1 MELQLQQKNII
12 VIESD
17 QATAK
22 ALIAL
27 LKDIG
32 HVNSYALE
40 NDANIFQLNT
50 MKPAL
55 AILGP
60 SMEIDTCINNIQ
72 NLKIIDPL
80 MPVLT
85 SSSDCLSA
93 GPGMSAFEGIH
104 FINPAPDKDHISNA
118 IEMSIKWKESH
129 RIKKDFP
136 IIIGKSPEI
145 MAVRQKIRKVADK
158 DITVLVT
165 GETGTGK
172 ELVARSIH
180 FMSQRAGK
188 PLVKV
193 DCTSLPDELL
203 ESEVFGFQKGAFTDA
218 YRDKPGRL
226 EMAHG
231 GTLFIDEIGD
241 ISLSLQIKFMQ
252 VFEEKE
258 FSRLGGT
265 TDKVIDARVVVAT
278 NARLWDKVQK
288 GTFRKDLYYRLNVM
302 QIDVPSL
309 RKRKEDIPL
318 LIHYFQ
324 NKYCFEYKKEPL
336 TIPGEVYNVMISYP
350 WPGNI
355 RELENVIRRA
365 IAVSDWDFVIEELKH
380 KEVEPEITPEA
391 VENADPDLP
400 GLSNMQLSQLFKEN
414 DFSLKKISKA
424 YLAKTER
431 EVIIKTLRNTHWNR
445 KKAAQLLDVSYK
457 TLINRIGELKLKPF
471 E

>member
-1 MELQLQQKNII
+1 MPVQQKNIA

-17 QATAK
+17 QTK
-22 ALIAL
+22 SRTLIAM
-27 LKDIG
+27 LKDLG
-32 HVNSYALE
+32 HINSYALE
-40 NDANIFQLNT
+40 NDASIFQLNT
-50 MKPAL
+50 VKPAL

-60 SMEIDTCINNIQ
+60 TLDMDSCIYNIQ
-72 NLKIIDPL
+72 NLKLIDPL

-85 SSSDCLSA
+85 SSKDCASE
-93 GPGMSAFEGIH
+93 GPGLSAFEGIQL
-104 FINPAPDKDHISNA
+104 IDPDPDQDHLSTA
-118 IEMSIKWKESH
+118 IEEAIRWKETH
-129 RIKKDFP
+129 RITKDFP
-136 IIIGKSPEI
+136 VIIGRSPAI
-145 MAVRQKIRKVADK
+145 MEVRQKIRKVAEK

-180 FMSQRAGK
+180 FRSQRAGK

-252 VFEEKE
+252 IFEEKE

-288 GTFRKDLYYRLNVM
+288 GAFRKDLYYRLNVM
-302 QIDVPSL
+302 QIDVPAL

-324 NKYCFEYKKEPL
+324 NKYCFEYKKDPL
-336 TIPGEVYNVMISYP
+336 AIPDEVYRIMISYS

-365 IAVSDWDFVIEELKH
+365 IAVSDWSFIIDELKH
-380 KEVEPEITPEA
+380 KEIESEITAEPA
-391 VENADPDLP
+391 ENADPCLP
-400 GLSNMQLSQLFKEN
+400 GLSEMQLLQLFKEN

-424 YLAKTER
+424 YLAMTER
-431 EVIIKTLRNTHWNR
+431 EVIIKTLRDTHWNR

-457 TLINRIGELKLKPF
+457 TLINRIDELKLKPF

>member
-1 MELQLQQKNII
+1 VAQNNNIL
-12 VIESD
+12 VIEPD
-17 QATAK
+17 QRISKTLIDLVKDLGYLNCCPLEEDAT
-22 ALIAL
+22 
-27 LKDIG
+27 
-32 HVNSYALE
+32 
-40 NDANIFQLNT
+40 IFQT
-50 MKPAL
+50 STIKPGL

-60 SMEIDTCINNIQ
+60 SLKKEACLHIIHK
-72 NLKIIDPL
+72 LKILDPL
-80 MPVLT
+80 TPILT
-85 SSSDCLSA
+85 SSVECLPEA
-93 GPGMSAFEGIH
+93 PGFSAFEGVH
-104 FINPAPDKDHISNA
+104 LLLPDPDKSSLSGA
-118 IEMSIKWKESH
+118 IGTALKWKENN
-129 RIKKDFP
+129 RRQKELP
-136 IIIGKSPEI
+136 VIIGQSPEI
-145 MAVRQKIRKVADK
+145 MTVRQKIRNVAEK

-180 FMSQRAGK
+180 FKSQRISG

-193 DCTSLPDELL
+193 DCTSMPDELL

-241 ISLSLQIKFMQ
+241 ISLSLQVKFMQ

-278 NARLWDKVQK
+278 NAKLWEKVQK

-302 QIDVPSL
+302 QIDVPAL
-309 RKRKEDIPL
+309 RKRREDIPL
-318 LIHYFQ
+318 LVNYFQ
-324 NKYCFEYKKEPL
+324 NKYCFEYKKDPL
-336 TIPGEVYNVMISYP
+336 AIPAEVQRFLNSYS

-355 RELENVIRRA
+355 RELENMIRRA
-365 IAVSDWDFVIEELKH
+365 IAVSDWNFVLEELTL
-380 KEVEPEITPEA
+380 KEQEPEIIA
-391 VENADPDLP
+391 DNVETSDPYSP
-400 GLSNMQLSQLFKEN
+400 GLSNDQLSRLFKEN

-424 YLAKTER
+424 YLSIAER
-431 EVIIKTLRNTHWNR
+431 EVIMKALRDTHWNR
-445 KKAAQLLDVSYK
+445 KKAAELLEVSYK
-457 TLINRIGELKLKPF
+457 TLINRIDDLKLKPY

>member
-1 MELQLQQKNII
+1 MAQNNILI
-12 VIESD
+12 IEPD
-17 QATAK
+17 QEISK
-22 ALIAL
+22 ALIGS
-27 LKDIG
+27 LKDLGYI
-32 HVNSYALE
+32 NCCSLE
-40 NDANIFQLNT
+40 ENANIFQVNT
-50 MKPAL
+50 IKPSM

-60 SMEIDTCINNIQ
+60 SLKKDDCFKNIHK
-72 NLKIIDPL
+72 LKILDPL
-80 MPVLT
+80 IPILT
-85 SSSDCLSA
+85 SSPECLPEE
-93 GPGMSAFEGIH
+93 PGFSTFEGVL
-104 FINPAPDKDHISNA
+104 FIEADPDKNKLSEIVGRALQWREGN
-118 IEMSIKWKESH
+118 KK
-129 RIKKDFP
+129 KKDLP
-136 IIIGKSPEI
+136 VIIGHSPEI
-145 MAVRQKIRKVADK
+145 MAVRQKIRNVANK
-158 DITVLVT
+158 DVTVLVT

-180 FMSQRAGK
+180 YKSQRVDG

-193 DCTSLPDELL
+193 DCTSMPDELL

-278 NARLWDKVQK
+278 NARLWEKVQK

-302 QIDVPSL
+302 QIDVPAL
-309 RKRKEDIPL
+309 RKRKEDVPL

-324 NKYCFEYKKEPL
+324 NKYCFEYKKEVI
-336 TIPGEVYNVMISYP
+336 TIPSEVQSLLNSYS

-365 IAVSDWDFVIEELKH
+365 IAVSDWNFVLEELSAR
-380 KEVEPEITPEA
+380 EEGIEFEPDTGEP
-391 VENADPDLP
+391 ADPYVP
-400 GLSNMQLSQLFKEN
+400 SLSRDQLSRLFKEN
-414 DFSLKKISKA
+414 DYSLKKISKA
-424 YLAKTER
+424 YLSLAEKD
-431 EVIIKTLRNTHWNR
+431 VIIKALRDTHWNR
-445 KKAAQLLDVSYK
+445 KKAAELLDVSYK
-457 TLINRIGELKLKPF
+457 TLINRIEELNLKPYV
-471 E
+471 

>member
-1 MELQLQQKNII
+1 LEQKNII

-17 QATAK
+17 QSISK
-22 ALIAL
+22 ALISL
-27 LKDIG
+27 LREIG
-32 HVNSYALE
+32 HTNSYPLE
-40 NDANIFQLNT
+40 KDANIFQLNT
-50 MKPAL
+50 MKPGM

-60 SMEIDTCINNIQ
+60 SLTHNSCLHNIQ

-80 MPVLT
+80 MPILT
-85 SSSDCLSA
+85 SSNDCVSDGLGFSA
-93 GPGMSAFEGIH
+93 YEGIH
-104 FINPAPDKDHISNA
+104 FLKPDPDKDHLSNA
-118 IEMSIKWKESH
+118 IEMSIKWKETH
-129 RIKKDFP
+129 RSIKKDFP
-136 IIIGKSPEI
+136 IIIGQSPEI
-145 MAVRQKIRKVADK
+145 MVVRQKIRKVADK
-158 DITVLVT
+158 DITILIT

-172 ELVARSIH
+172 ELVARLIH
-180 FMSQRAGK
+180 FKSQRAGK

-278 NARLWDKVQK
+278 NAKLWDKVQK

-302 QIDVPSL
+302 QIDVPPL
-309 RKRKEDIPL
+309 RKRKEDVPL

-336 TIPGEVYNVMISYP
+336 VIPPEAYNKMISYP

-355 RELENVIRRA
+355 RELENIIRRA
-365 IAVSDWDFVIEELKH
+365 IAVSDWDFVIKELKY
-380 KEVEPEITPEA
+380 KEHEPDITPETA
-391 VENADPDLP
+391 EDADPYVPL
-400 GLSNMQLSQLFKEN
+400 LSKEQLMRLFTDN
-414 DFSLKKISKA
+414 NFSLKKISKE
-424 YLAKTER
+424 YLAKIER
-431 EVIIKTLRNTHWNR
+431 EIIIKTLRDTHWNR

-457 TLINRIGELKLKPF
+457 TLINRIDELKLKPYA
-471 E
+471 

>member
-1 MELQLQQKNII
+1 VEQKNII

-17 QATAK
+17 QTASK
-22 ALIAL
+22 TLIAL
-27 LKDIG
+27 LRDIG
-32 HVNSYALE
+32 YVNSYPLE
-40 NDANIFQLNT
+40 IDASVFQMNT
-50 MKPAL
+50 LKPAL
-55 AILGP
+55 TILGP
-60 SMEIDTCINNIQ
+60 SLKKEKCLYNIQ

-80 MPVLT
+80 MPILT
-85 SSSDCLSA
+85 SSADCVSE
-93 GPGMSAFEGIH
+93 GPGLSAFEGIH
-104 FINPAPDKDHISNA
+104 FIDPDAGRDNLAGA
-118 IEMSIKWKESH
+118 IDRAIKWKESH
-129 RIKKDFP
+129 RGKKDFP
-136 IIIGKSPEI
+136 IIIGQSPEI

-180 FMSQRAGK
+180 FKSQRAGK

-265 TDKVIDARVVVAT
+265 TDKIIDVRVVVAT
-278 NARLWDKVQK
+278 NAKLWDKVQK

-302 QIDVPSL
+302 QIDVPPL

-324 NKYCFEYKKEPL
+324 NKYCFEYKKEQL
-336 TIPGEVYNVMISYP
+336 AIPAEVNNIMIAYS

-355 RELENVIRRA
+355 REFENLIRRA
-365 IAVSDWDFVIEELKH
+365 IAVSDWYFVMEELKR
-380 KEVEPEITPEA
+380 KEAEPEPVSEA
-391 VENADPDLP
+391 AENEDPYAP
-400 GLSNMQLSQLFKEN
+400 GLSQEQLLRLFKDN
-414 DFSLKKISKA
+414 NFSLKKISKA
-424 YLAKTER
+424 YLATAER
-431 EVIIKTLRNTHWNR
+431 DIILNTLRDTHWNR

-457 TLINRIGELKLKPF
+457 TLINRIDELKLKPY

>member
-1 MELQLQQKNII
+1 MEPKNIV

-17 QATAK
+17 QAVSK
-22 ALIAL
+22 ALVAL

-32 HVNSYALE
+32 YPNSYPLE
-40 NDANIFQLNT
+40 QEAGVFQLNT
-50 MKPAL
+50 LKPSL

-60 SMEIDTCINNIQ
+60 SMQRESCLYHIQ
-72 NLKIIDPL
+72 KLKIIDPL

-85 SSSDCLSA
+85 SCMECLSEES
-93 GPGMSAFEGIH
+93 GLSAFEGIR
-104 FINPAPDKDHISNA
+104 FLIPDPPEDTLSKA
-118 IEMSIKWKESH
+118 IDTSIKWREEN
-129 RIKKDFP
+129 RANKDLP
-136 IIIGKSPEI
+136 IIIGQSPEI
-145 MAVRQKIRKVADK
+145 RAVRQKISKVAEK
-158 DITVLVT
+158 DITVLIT

-172 ELVARSIH
+172 ELVARLIH
-180 FMSQRAGK
+180 FKSQRAGK

-231 GTLFIDEIGD
+231 GTLFVDEIGD

-265 TDKVIDARVVVAT
+265 TDKVIDVRVVVAT
-278 NARLWDKVQK
+278 NSKLWEKVQK
-288 GTFRKDLYYRLNVM
+288 GTFRKDLYYRLNIM
-302 QIDVPSL
+302 QIDVPPL
-309 RKRKEDIPL
+309 RRRKEDIPL

-324 NKYCFEYKKEPL
+324 NRYCFEYKKEPL
-336 TIPGEVYNVMISYP
+336 AIPARVYDMMISYS

-355 RELENVIRRA
+355 RELENIIRRA
-365 IAVSDWDFVIEELKH
+365 IAVSDWDFVMEELNR
-380 KEVEPEITPEA
+380 KETEPEDMQEA
-391 VENADPDLP
+391 ASNDDPDLP
-400 GLSNMQLSQLFKEN
+400 RLSKDQLSRLFKEN
-414 DFSLKKISKA
+414 DFSLKKISKS
-424 YLAKTER
+424 YLALAER
-431 EVIIKTLRNTHWNR
+431 EIIIKTLRDTHWNR

-457 TLINRIGELKLKPF
+457 TLINRIEELRLKPY

>member
-1 MELQLQQKNII
+1 MEQKNII
-12 VIESD
+12 VIEAD
-17 QATAK
+17 QTVSK
-22 ALIAL
+22 AIIAL
-27 LKDIG
+27 LRDVG
-32 HVNSYALE
+32 YASCYMLE
-40 NDANIFQLNT
+40 KKASVFHLNT
-50 MKPAL
+50 LKPAL

-60 SMEIDTCINNIQ
+60 SLDKESCLYNIQ
-72 NLKIIDPL
+72 KLKVIDPL
-80 MPVLT
+80 MPILT
-85 SSSDCLSA
+85 SSVDCLSA
-93 GPGMSAFEGIH
+93 GIGLSSFEGIH
-104 FINPAPDKDHISNA
+104 FLNPDPDKAALSSA
-118 IEMSIKWKESH
+118 IETAVKWKED
-129 RIKKDFP
+129 RKGRKDFP
-136 IIIGKSPEI
+136 IIIGQGPEI
-145 MAVRQKIRKVADK
+145 MAVREKIRKVADK

-180 FMSQRAGK
+180 FKSQRAAK

-231 GTLFIDEIGD
+231 GTLFVDEIGD

-252 VFEEKE
+252 IFEEKE

-265 TDKVIDARVVVAT
+265 TDKTIDVRVVVAT
-278 NARLWDKVQK
+278 NAKLWDKVQK

-302 QIDVPSL
+302 QIDVPPL

-336 TIPGEVYNVMISYP
+336 AIPPDVYDMMISYP

-355 RELENVIRRA
+355 RELENTIRRA
-365 IAVSDWDFVIEELKH
+365 IAISDWDFVMEELSRKAP
-380 KEVEPEITPEA
+380 EPETLTEA
-391 VENADPDLP
+391 AETKNSYLP
-400 GLSNMQLSQLFKEN
+400 GLSDDQLLRLFKEN
-414 DFSLKKISKA
+414 DFSLKKISKS
-424 YLAKTER
+424 YLALAER
-431 EVIIKTLRNTHWNR
+431 DIILNALKDTHWNR
-445 KKAAQLLDVSYK
+445 KKAAKLLDVSYK
-457 TLINRIGELKLKPF
+457 TLINRIDELKLKPY

>member
-1 MELQLQQKNII
+1 VEPKNIV
-12 VIESD
+12 VIEPD
-17 QATAK
+17 QAASR
-22 ALIAL
+22 ALVAL

-32 HVNSYALE
+32 YPNTYPLE
-40 NDANIFQLNT
+40 KDAGVFQLNT
-50 MKPAL
+50 LKPSL

-60 SMEIDTCINNIQ
+60 SMERESCLYQIQ
-72 NLKIIDPL
+72 KLKIINPL

-85 SSSDCLSA
+85 SCVECLSEES
-93 GPGMSAFEGIH
+93 GMSAFEGVH
-104 FINPAPDKDHISNA
+104 FLKPDPPGNILSNA
-118 IEMSIKWKESH
+118 IDSAIKWREDNRGNKDLPILIGQSPA
-129 RIKKDFP
+129 IK
-136 IIIGKSPEI
+136 
-145 MAVRQKIRKVADK
+145 AVRQKISKVAEK
-158 DITVLVT
+158 DITVLIT

-180 FMSQRAGK
+180 FKSQRAGK

-231 GTLFIDEIGD
+231 GTLFVDEIGD

-265 TDKVIDARVVVAT
+265 TDKTIDVRVVVAT
-278 NARLWDKVQK
+278 NAKLWEKVQR
-288 GTFRKDLYYRLNVM
+288 GTFRKDLYYRLNIM
-302 QIDVPSL
+302 QIDVPPL
-309 RKRKEDIPL
+309 RKRKEDIPF

-324 NKYCFEYKKEPL
+324 NRYCFEYKKEPL
-336 TIPGEVYNVMISYP
+336 AIPDQVYETMISYS

-365 IAVSDWDFVIEELKH
+365 IAVSDWDFVIEELNRG
-380 KEVEPEITPEA
+380 EAEPEDIQEA
-391 VENADPDLP
+391 ESTDDPDLP
-400 GLSNMQLSQLFKEN
+400 GLSRDQLLRLFKEN
-414 DFSLKKISKA
+414 NFSLKKISKS
-424 YLAKTER
+424 YLALAER
-431 EVIIKTLRNTHWNR
+431 EIILKTLRDTHWNR

-457 TLINRIGELKLKPF
+457 TLINRIDELELKPYD
-471 E
+471 

>member
-1 MELQLQQKNII
+1 MEQKNII

-17 QATAK
+17 QSASRT
-22 ALIAL
+22 LVAL

-32 HVNSYALE
+32 YPNSYPLE
-40 NDANIFQLNT
+40 KGAGVFQLNT
-50 MKPAL
+50 LKPAL

-60 SMEIDTCINNIQ
+60 SLGKESCLYHIQ
-72 NLKIIDPL
+72 NLKIVDPL

-85 SSSDCLSA
+85 SCAECLSEES
-93 GPGMSAFEGIH
+93 GLSAFEGIH
-104 FINPAPDKDHISNA
+104 LLNPDPVEDTLSSAVEISFKWREDHRA
-118 IEMSIKWKESH
+118 
-129 RIKKDFP
+129 KKDFP
-136 IIIGKSPEI
+136 IIIGQSPEI
-145 MAVRQKIRKVADK
+145 KAVRQKILKVAEK
-158 DITVLVT
+158 DITVLIT

-180 FMSQRAGK
+180 FKSQRAGK

-226 EMAHG
+226 EMANG
-231 GTLFIDEIGD
+231 GTLFVDEIGD

-265 TDKVIDARVVVAT
+265 TDKMIDVRVVVAT
-278 NARLWDKVQK
+278 NARLWEKVQK

-302 QIDVPSL
+302 QIDVPPL
-309 RKRKEDIPL
+309 RKRKEDVPL

-324 NKYCFEYKKEPL
+324 NRYCFEYKKEPL
-336 TIPGEVYNVMISYP
+336 AIPDQVYEMMISYS

-355 RELENVIRRA
+355 RELENIIRRA
-365 IAVSDWDFVIEELKH
+365 IAISDWDFVIEELSR
-380 KEVEPEITPEA
+380 KETESDTEPEEVINE
-391 VENADPDLP
+391 DPDLP
-400 GLSNMQLSQLFKEN
+400 GLSGEQLSRLFREN
-414 DFSLKKISKA
+414 DFSLKKISKN
-424 YLAKTER
+424 YLSLAER
-431 EVIIKTLRNTHWNR
+431 EIIIKTLRDTHWNR

-457 TLINRIGELKLKPF
+457 TLINRIDELKLKPY

>member
-1 MELQLQQKNII
+1 MPVEQKNIV

-17 QATAK
+17 QTVSR
-22 ALIAL
+22 ALISL
-27 LKDIG
+27 LRDIG
-32 HVNSYALE
+32 YVNSYPMETGASV
-40 NDANIFQLNT
+40 FQINT

-55 AILGP
+55 TILGP
-60 SMEIDTCINNIQ
+60 SLEKEECLYTIQ

-80 MPVLT
+80 MPILT
-85 SSSDCLSA
+85 SSSDCLTE
-93 GPGMSAFEGIH
+93 GPGLSAFEGIH
-104 FINPAPDKDHISNA
+104 FLNAEAGKDSLFGA
-118 IEMSIKWKESH
+118 IEMAIKWKDGH
-129 RIKKDFP
+129 RGKKEFP
-136 IIIGKSPEI
+136 VIIGRSPEI

-158 DITVLVT
+158 DVTVLVT

-180 FMSQRAGK
+180 FLSQRAGK

-265 TDKVIDARVVVAT
+265 TDKLIDVRVVVAT
-278 NARLWDKVQK
+278 NAKLWDKVQK
-288 GTFRKDLYYRLNVM
+288 GSFRKDLYYRLNVM
-302 QIDVPSL
+302 QIDVPPL
-309 RKRKEDIPL
+309 RKRREDIPL
-318 LIHYFQ
+318 LMHYFQ
-324 NKYCFEYKKEPL
+324 NKYCFEYKKEQL
-336 TIPGEVYNVMISYP
+336 AIPSEVRDIMLAYS

-355 RELENVIRRA
+355 RELENLIRRA
-365 IAVSDWDFVIEELKH
+365 IAVSDWNFVMEELKR
-380 KEVEPEITPEA
+380 KEAEPEPETEA
-391 VENADPDLP
+391 TANEDPYAP
-400 GLSNMQLSQLFKEN
+400 GLSQEQLLRLFKDN
-414 DFSLKKISKA
+414 NFSLKKISKA
-424 YLAKTER
+424 YLAKAER
-431 EVIIKTLRNTHWNR
+431 DIILGMLRDTHWNR

-457 TLINRIGELKLKPF
+457 TLINRIDELKLKPY

>member
-1 MELQLQQKNII
+1 MEQKKII

-17 QATAK
+17 QSISK
-22 ALIAL
+22 ALIEL

-32 HVNSYALE
+32 YINSYPLE
-40 NDANIFQLNT
+40 NDNNIFQLNT
-50 MKPAL
+50 MKPSV

-60 SMEIDTCINNIQ
+60 SLTKDECIQNIQ
-72 NLKIIDPL
+72 ILKIINPL
-80 MPVLT
+80 IPVLT
-85 SSSDCLSA
+85 SSNDCLSE
-93 GPGMSAFEGIH
+93 GPGIAAFEGIH
-104 FINPAPDKDHISNA
+104 FLKPNPDKAHLSNA
-118 IEMSIKWKESH
+118 IEMSIKWKETHSS
-129 RIKKDFP
+129 IKKEFT
-136 IIIGKSPEI
+136 IIIGESPEI
-145 MAVRQKIRKVADK
+145 TAVRHKIRKVADK
-158 DITVLVT
+158 DITILIT

-180 FMSQRAGK
+180 FKSQRADK

-241 ISLSLQIKFMQ
+241 ISLPLQIKFMQ

-302 QIDVPSL
+302 QIEVPPL
-309 RKRKEDIPL
+309 RKRKEDVPL

-336 TIPGEVYNVMISYP
+336 EIPPEVYKTMISYS

-355 RELENVIRRA
+355 RELENIIRRA
-365 IAVSDWDFVIEELKH
+365 IAISDWDFVVEELKR
-380 KEVEPEITPEA
+380 KETGPEITQEA
-391 VENADPDLP
+391 AKDADPYALEFD
-400 GLSNMQLSQLFKEN
+400 NEQLLRLFKDN
-414 DFSLKKISKA
+414 NFSLKKISKE
-424 YLAKTER
+424 YLAKVER
-431 EVIIKTLRNTHWNR
+431 GVIIKTLKDTHWNR

-457 TLINRIGELKLKPF
+457 TLINRIDELKLKPY